1 MRRLL
6 LTGMLAAV
14 VLTPAGSAGS
24 ARRVEAGAGM
34 SVVLPSGWRLVQQSI
49 TNCSDPVQRLLVT
62 TARGKLHTRFRVPPR
77 AGLVLLMEAKS
88 GRVPARPARFHL
100 PRRLDSIGGCCEM
113 PTGP

>member
-1 MRRLL
+1 MRRLR
-6 LTGMLAAV
+6 LTGVLAAIV
-14 VLTPAGSAGS
+14 RTPAGSAGS

-77 AGLVLLMEAKS
+77 AGLVLLMEATS
-88 GRVPARPARFHL
+88 GGFPARPARFRL
-100 PRRLDSIGGCCEM
+100 PSRLDNLGG
-113 PTGP
+113 G